1 MLEFILGIIIGI
13 FITLFGIV
21 IAAAAGP
28 DNEFD
33 DLLKFLDTPPE
44 YRGDN

>member
-33 DLLKFLDTPPE
+33 DL
-44 YRGDN
+44 DNEINNY